1 MTQAMIFVTV
11 LLTGV
16 GCGIGYG
23 SISTPFLITRM
34 VGEQRGAKECI
45 QASGLFLIGKLCML
59 SALGLLSAL
68 LGGVV
73 LTSIQSLYP
82 NVTKWM
88 FRALLFCTAALL
100 LYHTLHKP
108 SCGQCQSCKTN
119 LAGKLLT
126 ASYPLAGAVYAAIP
140 CAPLVLALGCAASMK
155 PVAATALL
163 VGFGLAN
170 SLVPLLLYA
179 PLTGAVVKR
188 LREQAPGLMKW
199 IRCAAAV
206 VLLALTLVV

>member
-1 MTQAMIFVTV
+1 MRFFDWYP
-11 LLTGV
+11 LTGENWLSWREMAQLEWRKLV
-16 GCGIGYG
+16 YFYC
-23 SISTPFLITRM
+23 
-34 VGEQRGAKECI
+34 
-45 QASGLFLIGKLCML
+45 LF
-59 SALGLLSAL
+59 
-68 LGGVV
+68 
-73 LTSIQSLYP
+73 T
-82 NVTKWM
+82 M

-140 CAPLVLALGCAASMK
+140 CAPLVLALGYAASMK
-155 PVAATALL
+155 PVAAAALL